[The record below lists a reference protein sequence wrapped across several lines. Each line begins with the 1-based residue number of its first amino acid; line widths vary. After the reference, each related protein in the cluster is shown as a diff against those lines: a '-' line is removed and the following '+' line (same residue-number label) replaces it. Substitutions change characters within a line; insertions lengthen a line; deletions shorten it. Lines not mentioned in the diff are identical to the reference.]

1 MPNKI
6 FYCFVCLFFLSCKKW
21 ETSAPVINIVS
32 PIIADTVFM
41 QDSIFLHFNIKD
53 KNLQSYKIIL
63 FNQYTKKIWYKEEAN
78 VTSADFNFSKK
89 IFFELQADTTAY
101 VNVLGIDKNGN
112 TGVAGHAFYL
122 KK

>member
-1 MPNKI
+1 
-6 FYCFVCLFFLSCKKW
+6 
-21 ETSAPVINIVS
+21 
-32 PIIADTVFM
+32 M

-101 VNVLGIDKNGN
+101 VNVLGVDKNGN